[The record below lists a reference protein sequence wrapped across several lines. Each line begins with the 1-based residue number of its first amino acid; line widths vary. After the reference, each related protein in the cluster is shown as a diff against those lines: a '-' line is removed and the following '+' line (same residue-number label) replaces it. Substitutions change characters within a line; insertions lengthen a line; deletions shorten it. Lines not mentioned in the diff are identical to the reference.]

1 MFAWLAFEISI
12 MWELLFD
19 YESLSLSRV
28 YYRTSIIWLL
38 LEIAFGDAYDKYV
51 EKREREKVKRKIA
64 KSGEVE
70 RK

>member
-38 LEIAFGDAYDKYV
+38 LEIAFGDTYDKYV
-51 EKREREKVKRKIA
+51 EKRESEK
-64 KSGEVE
+64 S
-70 RK
+70 